1 MASGQSITGSDLQP
15 NQVAWLKVLA
25 DKFSFGRNRLRAQVS
40 RRLIPTIQ
48 ARVDS
53 SDILQ
58 EAFLEAANR
67 LEKRDEP
74 AGTQLDVWL
83 RFLTLQKLAQS
94 HRTHLGV
101 QARDCRRERRLSP
114 NHDHSSEIAVRVLMG
129 DDTSPSQAAV
139 RVETYH
145 RLDEAMARLPA
156 HDREILRRRFWDGE
170 SNAAAATAL
179 GIDESTASKRFVRA
193 LRRLKVAFA
202 SESFE

>member
-1 MASGQSITGSDLQP
+1 MASRQSIAGSDLQP
-15 NQVAWLKVLA
+15 NQLSWLEVLA
-25 DKFSFGRNRLRAQVS
+25 DKFSFGRSRLRAQVS
-40 RRLIPTIQ
+40 RRLVPTIQ

-53 SDILQ
+53 SDVLQ

-67 LEKRDEP
+67 LENRDEP
-74 AGTQLDVWL
+74 AGAHLDVWL
-83 RFLTLQKLAQS
+83 RFLTLQKLAQA

-101 QARDCRRERRLSP
+101 QARDCRRETRLSA
-114 NHDHSSEIAVRVLMG
+114 NHDHSSIISVCALMG

-145 RLDEAMARLPA
+145 RLDEALARLRA
-156 HDREILRRRFWDGE
+156 NDREILRRRFWDGE
-170 SNAAAATAL
+170 SNAAAAIAL

-202 SESFE
+202 SESFG